1 MTAEAPPS
9 LDLLTVPLHGMQVS
23 EASAGTGKTHTIT
36 RLFLRLVLEAGIEVD
51 RILVVTYTVAATEE
65 LRERI
70 RALLGIALASITC
83 IPCSGTESRSRGGG
97 ASVVTASP
105 PCGARAAVP

>member
-1 MTAEAPPS
+1 MR
-9 LDLLTVPLHGMQVS
+9 GMKVI

-36 RLFLRLVLEAGIEVD
+36 RLFLRLVLEGGIPVD

-70 RALLGIALASITC
+70 RALLGAALAALR
-83 IPCSGTESRSRGGG
+83 GTEG
-97 ASVVTASP
+97 ADPLVDTLA
-105 PCGARAAVP
+105 ARVSDRPEAMRRLHHSLWTFDHAATPTV